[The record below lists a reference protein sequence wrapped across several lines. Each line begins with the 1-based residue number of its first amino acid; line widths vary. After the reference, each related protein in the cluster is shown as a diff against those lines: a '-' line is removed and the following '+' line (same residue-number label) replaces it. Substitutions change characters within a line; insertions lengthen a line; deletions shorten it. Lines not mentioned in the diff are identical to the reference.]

1 MARRKKRVE
10 EHENH
15 ERWLVSYAD
24 FITLLFAF
32 FVVMYAISSV
42 NEGKY
47 RVLSDTMVE
56 AFSEQLKEIEEMP
69 VPLLT
74 DENQKGEL
82 VLRGEDNGLGEAGD
96 TPDENDQQQD
106 VSEKTASSDAESV
119 DNRLWVVASNLDS
132 SLQDFVDKNQ
142 VKIQLQGDKIEIQL
156 SSKMLF
162 GSGSARLSANARKA
176 FRDIAI
182 ILKPLNN
189 TIHVEGHTD
198 DIPINT
204 LAYPSNWE
212 LSAARAASV
221 VEYLTRQGMDPT
233 RLAAIGYGEFRPI
246 IDNDTEEGRRKNR
259 VTMVVRTGDPQ
270 AANEALAIDS
280 MLPSDEAGDVPWA
293 ESPGGF

>member
-1 MARRKKRVE
+1 VARRKKKVE
-10 EHENH
+10 EPENH

-56 AFSEQLKEIEEMP
+56 AFSDQLKEAEQMP

-74 DENQKGEL
+74 DENQNGDFM
-82 VLRGEDNGLGEAGD
+82 LRGEQSKQSELGEQ
-96 TPDENDQQQD
+96 PSEEQQ
-106 VSEKTASSDAESV
+106 EGFPEPKSSDEEPA

-132 SLQDFVDKNQ
+132 SLQGFVDKKLVN
-142 VKIQLQGDKIEIQL
+142 INLQGDKIEIQL

-162 GSGSARLSANARKA
+162 GSGSARLSADARKA

-182 ILKPLNN
+182 IVKPLNN
-189 TIHVEGHTD
+189 SIHVEGHTD
-198 DIPINT
+198 NVPIKT

-221 VEYLTRQGMDPT
+221 VEYIARQGVAPE
-233 RLAAIGYGEFRPI
+233 RLAAIGYGQFRPI
-246 IDNDTEEGRRKNR
+246 GSNDTEGGRQQNRR
-259 VTMVVRTGDPQ
+259 VTMVIRAEDAQG
-270 AANEALAIDS
+270 AYGALGVESA
-280 MLPSDEAGDVPWA
+280 LPDQGDVPWA

>member
-1 MARRKKRVE
+1 VARRKKKVE

-56 AFSEQLKEIEEMP
+56 AFSEQLKEAEQMP

-74 DENQKGEL
+74 EENQNGEF
-82 VLRGEDNGLGEAGD
+82 VLRGEESQQSVVGEL
-96 TPDENDQQQD
+96 TSEEEQQEGFLESKP
-106 VSEKTASSDAESV
+106 SEEEPA

-132 SLQDFVDKNQ
+132 SLQGFVDKKL
-142 VKIQLQGDKIEIQL
+142 VKINLQGDKIEIQL

-162 GSGSARLSANARKA
+162 GSGSARLSADARKA

-182 ILKPLNN
+182 IVKPLNN
-189 TIHVEGHTD
+189 SIHVEGHTD
-198 DIPINT
+198 NVPIKT

-221 VEYLTRQGMDPT
+221 VEYLSRQGVAPE

-246 IDNDTEEGRRKNR
+246 SSNDTQDGRQQNRR
-259 VTMVVRTGDPQ
+259 VTMVIRAEDAEG
-270 AANEALAIDS
+270 AYGALGVESA
-280 MLPSDEAGDVPWA
+280 LPSQGDVPWA
-293 ESPGGF
+293 ESPGGL

>member
-1 MARRKKRVE
+1 VARARKKKIE

-56 AFSEQLKEIEEMP
+56 AFSEKLVEKKQMP

-74 DENQKGEL
+74 EERSEGGL
-82 VLRGEDNGLGEAGD
+82 LARGEQEELPQGTQAENLQPPATPSSTADTEA
-96 TPDENDQQQD
+96 
-106 VSEKTASSDAESV
+106 A

-132 SLQDFVDKNQ
+132 ALQDFVDRQ
-142 VKIQLQGDKIEIQL
+142 LVKINFQGDKIEIQL

-162 GSGSARLSANARKA
+162 DSGSARLSPDARKA

-182 ILKPLNN
+182 IVRPLKNS
-189 TIHVEGHTD
+189 IYVEGHTD
-198 DIPINT
+198 NVPIKT
-204 LAYPSNWE
+204 LAFPSNWE

-221 VEYLTRQGMDPT
+221 VEYLFRQGVDPT
-233 RLAAIGYGEFRPI
+233 RLAAIGYGEFRPVSS
-246 IDNDTEEGRRKNR
+246 NDTEEGRSKNR
-259 VTMVVRTGDPQ
+259 RVTLLLRSDKGAMPYGGLGIESV
-270 AANEALAIDS
+270 
-280 MLPSDEAGDVPWA
+280 LPVESDKPWA
-293 ESPGGF
+293 ESPGGL